1 MRVKLS
7 IETNF
12 QVSTANTVP
21 VISIQNKIFKFRTN
35 KNLAETSQ
43 LKKCWKFKGKKIFLC
58 IKKKELVPSTFQRRT
73 TKSIQADVCSK
84 VVV

>member
-7 IETNF
+7 TETNF

-21 VISIQNKIFKFRTN
+21 VISIQNKIVNNSFVKD

-43 LKKCWKFKGKKIFLC
+43 LKKCLKFKGKKIFSEVL
-58 IKKKELVPSTFQRRT
+58 LFN
-73 TKSIQADVCSK
+73 DVF
-84 VVV
+84 